1 MQMVCAHAF
10 LLMNDAVL
18 LRCGFRCE
26 DLTLYTLLMSTY
38 VRTTHTMVAI
48 RAIDE
53 VNYTSFD
60 EGSFRRHPMTLLWT
74 TDSMVVIRAID
85 EVDDSELR

>member
-1 MQMVCAHAF
+1 MVVIC
-10 LLMNDAVL
+10 
-18 LRCGFRCE
+18 
-26 DLTLYTLLMSTY
+26 
-38 VRTTHTMVAI
+38 
-48 RAIDE
+48 AIDE

>member
-1 MQMVCAHAF
+1 M
-10 LLMNDAVL
+10 
-18 LRCGFRCE
+18 
-26 DLTLYTLLMSTY
+26 TLLW
-38 VRTTHTMVAI
+38 TTDSMVVI
-48 RAIDE
+48 CAIDE

-85 EVDDSELR
+85 EVNLQRASMMVHFEDIVGH